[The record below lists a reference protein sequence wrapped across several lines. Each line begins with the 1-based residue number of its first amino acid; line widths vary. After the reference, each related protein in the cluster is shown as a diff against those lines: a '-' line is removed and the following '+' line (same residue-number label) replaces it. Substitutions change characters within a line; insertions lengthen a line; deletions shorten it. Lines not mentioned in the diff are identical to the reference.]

1 VKIMAYTELTGAYIE
16 TKDLVKV
23 YKLGNVEVQALRGLT
38 MSVSKGEMVAIVGA
52 SGSGKTTLL
61 NVLGGITRATAG
73 LSSVA
78 GHDITNATP
87 ADLGRLRRDVV
98 GHIFQE
104 LNLIPTLTA
113 YENVELP
120 MLAANTPSKQRKE
133 RIENL
138 LEIVGLSDRMKH
150 KPDEL
155 SGGERQRVAISAAL
169 ANNPDILLCDEPTGD
184 LDTETGRQIVEY
196 LHKVNKE
203 FGKTILMVTHDP
215 SIARQCDRIY
225 KIQDGQIRSVQ
236 APTADTQSTAVSKVD
251 VIRERMA
258 EITKE
263 IQNLDSRARSEDIDL
278 GIFAGRRMELSDRLK
293 MFEEELHRLGI

>member
-1 VKIMAYTELTGAYIE
+1 MAYIE
-16 TKDLVKV
+16 TTDLVKV
-23 YKLGNVEVQALRGLT
+23 YKLGSVEVQALRGLT

-61 NVLGGITRATAG
+61 NILGGIARATAG
-73 LSSVA
+73 QTFVG
-78 GHDITNATP
+78 GHDITNASP
-87 ADLGRLRRDVV
+87 KDLGQIRRDVV

-120 MLAANTPSKQRKE
+120 MLAASVPGKQRKE
-133 RIENL
+133 RVESL
-138 LEIVGLSDRMKH
+138 LETVGLADRMKH

-155 SGGERQRVAISAAL
+155 SGGERQRVAICAAL
-169 ANNPDILLCDEPTGD
+169 ANNPEILLCDEPTGD
-184 LDTETGRQIVEY
+184 LDTETGRQIVEH

-225 KIQDGQIRSVQ
+225 RIQDGQIRSVQ
-236 APTADTQSTAVSKVD
+236 SPTADTETSAVSRVD
-251 VIRERMA
+251 IIRERID
-258 EITKE
+258 EIKNE
-263 IQNLDSRARSEDIDL
+263 ILLLDDRVKVGDINL
-278 GIFAGRRMELSDRLK
+278 GVFAGRRMELTDRLK
-293 MFEEELHRLGI
+293 LFEEELHRLGL